1 MSELVF
7 LLEEASAEE
16 MLKGPS
22 VPMAHW
28 DEIAHRDKMIP
39 AMVCR
44 SASAK
49 LPANFGTPKLG

>member
-28 DEIAHRDKMIP
+28 DRIAHRDKMIP
-39 AMVCR
+39 AMV
-44 SASAK
+44 
-49 LPANFGTPKLG
+49 